1 MQIAIKP
8 AAGRILVHIRN
19 WKVLVCT
26 WSLTLLPSIKILK
39 YLVKSLLIHFP
50 FHDLI
55 GRVRMERGEVDC
67 YPKEKIKFLWEVG
80 LLLFFKKKKS
90 VFSWDFLI
98 PILHDLLCQ
107 SNKKTISTR
116 NLSISGVA
124 FTMTILHS
132 ALSRLWKI
140 CNLGGIRTFHFAF
153 SKLRLHFKIAV
164 IIFRWCDHKYNLGH
178 VSLLQ
183 RYNCC
188 TIFFK

>member
-80 LLLFFKKKKS
+80 LLLFFQKKNRYFLEIFSFQYCMICFVNQIKRPFPHVIYQFPVLHLQWRYCIVLSLDSEKYAIWVEFALFILRS
-90 VFSWDFLI
+90 VNCD
-98 PILHDLLCQ
+98 C
-107 SNKKTISTR
+107 IS
-116 NLSISGVA
+116 
-124 FTMTILHS
+124 
-132 ALSRLWKI
+132 K
-140 CNLGGIRTFHFAF
+140 
-153 SKLRLHFKIAV
+153 
-164 IIFRWCDHKYNLGH
+164 
-178 VSLLQ
+178 
-183 RYNCC
+183 
-188 TIFFK
+188 